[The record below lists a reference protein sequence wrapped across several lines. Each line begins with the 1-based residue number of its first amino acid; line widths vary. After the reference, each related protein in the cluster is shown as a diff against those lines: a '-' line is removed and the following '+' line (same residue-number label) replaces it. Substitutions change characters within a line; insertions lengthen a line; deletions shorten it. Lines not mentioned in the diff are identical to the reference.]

1 MYRGGHIG
9 LNASLY
15 ALVVPVVSRHWSLEV
30 ALFGAVLTIGLAN
43 VPDLDQPLP
52 RLRHRGGTHTIWF
65 ALFVGCLCAIVMTA
79 LGDGAL
85 TLYLGF
91 AIGASSILA
100 HLAGDVVT
108 PMGLRPLAPLSR
120 RHVTLEWFESRNRR
134 INRTVLLVGVVLL
147 LTSLALTSY
156 QLSGVS

>member
-9 LNASLY
+9 LNAALY
-15 ALVVPVVSRHWSLEV
+15 ALVVPTVSRHWSLEV
-30 ALFGAVLTIGLAN
+30 ALFGAALTVGLAN
-43 VPDLDQPLP
+43 IPDLDQPLP

-65 ALFVGCLCAIVMTA
+65 ALLVGALTGIVMTA
-79 LGDGAL
+79 LVGGAL
-85 TLYLGF
+85 ASVLGF

-120 RHVTLEWFESRNRR
+120 RHVTLDWFKSKNRR
-134 INRTVLLVGVVLL
+134 VNRTVLFVGVVLL

-156 QLSGVS
+156 QLSGVL